1 MERWSVTN
9 GPRELVKRLK
19 NDGDGQGFHDRRYIL
34 HDCASLSRKLLLP
47 F

>member
-1 MERWSVTN
+1 MTN
-9 GPRELVKRLK
+9 GPRELMRRLN
-19 NDGDGQGFHDRRYIL
+19 NDGEDGQGFHDRRYVL